1 MSDCVRI
8 KIPAKLGGK
17 PEKIDAIAAL
27 AMACRGNTGVW
38 NSGGRRE
45 EIKVDSSFD
54 VMQVGLPEYDP
65 NY

>member
-1 MSDCVRI
+1 
-8 KIPAKLGGK
+8 LGGK